1 MKKSFI
7 SILALCCA
15 VSAVSVSCREKNIP
29 LTDRKEESP
38 EITISAP
45 AENRIPFSVKNISA
59 ARKYL
64 KADIRYP
71 QFKGFPELN
80 KIIRETI
87 TVPYK
92 TFAKTAKNNWKE
104 TDNARRE
111 TGSSDDTPPLEYD
124 VICDPVISNDR
135 YITLLIT
142 TYVFEGGAHG
152 DTSLSSVTW
161 DIGKK
166 RTVSITE
173 ASGCT
178 LDEIAEAC
186 RTYLLDNLQYGG
198 DDQESKDS
206 RVKWITDG
214 TAADKDTYSVFTC
227 DGITTAVYFAPYQV
241 APHSSGVVQV
251 PLAVR

>member
-1 MKKSFI
+1 M
-7 SILALCCA
+7 
-15 VSAVSVSCREKNIP
+15 
-29 LTDRKEESP
+29 
-38 EITISAP
+38 SAP
-45 AENRIPFSVKNISA
+45 AESRIPFSVKKISA
-59 ARKYL
+59 DRKYL
-64 KADIRYP
+64 KTDIRYP
-71 QFKGFPELN
+71 QFKGYSGLN

-92 TFAKTAKNNWKE
+92 TFAETAENNWKE
-104 TDNARRE
+104 TDDARRE
-111 TGSSDDTPPLEYD
+111 TGSTDDTPPLEYD

-135 YITLLIT
+135 YITMLIT

-161 DIGKK
+161 DISRK

-178 LDEIAEAC
+178 LDEIAGAC

-214 TAADKDTYSVFTC
+214 TAVDEDAYTVFTC
-227 DGITTAVYFAPYQV
+227 DGITTTVYFAPYQV

-251 PLAVR
+251 PLAVK